1 MLRYLCFDCLFPLSR
16 RDISVLLGNPIAT
29 SVQHNQIVSQ
39 HFWCLID
46 DFLRYGRVQI
56 MLRTRA
62 GQNAPPT
69 EYGTAKSNCVL
80 SFFDWR
86 LLEKRSPIKSGFL
99 NRKLSG
105 LAGFWFTEPLRHA
118 IITHLA
124 HDQYPQ

>member
-1 MLRYLCFDCLFPLSR
+1 MLRYLCFYCLFPLSR
-16 RDISVLLGNPIAT
+16 RDISVLLEKSMMSSILR
-29 SVQHNQIVSQ
+29 NQIVSQ

-56 MLRTRA
+56 MFRTRA

-105 LAGFWFTEPLRHA
+105 RAGFWFTEIPCHA
-118 IITHLA
+118 IITRVAPLVR
-124 HDQYPQ
+124 